1 MKKLGQSVLKK
12 LRSKAGESISE
23 TLVSLLIASLALVM
37 LAGAVSSATGMI
49 TRSRTKLS
57 KYYKTNDELVTVSK
71 GSPGQITIKADGL
84 TDQTVP
90 IQYTENTE
98 FSNKTV
104 VSYIIKQEQP

>member
-49 TRSRTKLS
+49 TRSREKLE
-57 KYYKTNDELVTVSK
+57 KYYDNNDKLVTVSES
-71 GSPGQITIKADGL
+71 SPSQITIKAVGL
-84 TDQTVP
+84 TDQIVQ
-90 IQYTENTE
+90 IQYTQNTE
-98 FSNKTV
+98 FSSHSV
-104 VSYIIKQEQP
+104 VSYILDNN

>member
-49 TRSRTKLS
+49 TRSREKLE
-57 KYYKTNDELVTVSK
+57 KYYDNNDKLVTVSES
-71 GSPGQITIKADGL
+71 SPSQITIKAVGL
-84 TDQTVP
+84 TDQIVQ
-90 IQYTENTE
+90 IQYTQNTE
-98 FSNKTV
+98 FGSHSV
-104 VSYIIKQEQP
+104 VSYILDNN